1 MQMAIW
7 HVSKWQKEEQ
17 PCLVGG
23 EERLGAFQVLQGRS
37 FMVVGGGGIDE
48 GGRKKGGKWG
58 QQRRRKIW
66 KKIVFLPT
74 LHTDF
79 FLFRKWNPLLFIR
92 YGIRAC
98 YLY

>member
-37 FMVVGGGGIDE
+37 FMVVGGGGIDG
-48 GGRKKGGKWG
+48 GGRKKGGK
-58 QQRRRKIW
+58 
-66 KKIVFLPT
+66 
-74 LHTDF
+74 
-79 FLFRKWNPLLFIR
+79 
-92 YGIRAC
+92 
-98 YLY
+98 